1 MILHPKQAPNY
12 FDRLPDELVDAILQL
27 VGSRTASQYLSWP
40 SIALVCR
47 RFRNIVFCR
56 LFQRVGA
63 PSAYCQRRLF
73 SLVGIS
79 ASLLRHVR
87 RLELQGDPL
96 GNFQHRPHAQE
107 AAQLLEELVAL
118 EELSVHYMWNV
129 VAALLYPPND
139 DLLPNL
145 RVLSIDVPLNHP
157 LDPTH
162 FRWLTHHRNLRI
174 LSIHVLDAPDTWPPA
189 PPPSFVETESTLGR
203 NADSD
208 AAHSRP
214 ARRHPLFLRIDAR
227 DLHGSRAAGLVNA
240 SSCTHLALREA
251 AYDDADSLLRT
262 LLDLEHPETLLSLA
276 LDSPAWSE
284 PYTDLSSV
292 LTSFTSLQSL
302 TIVRGIDLDT
312 LVEAFSRWPQH
323 PPIVELPY
331 TQPAPEP
338 QHILGLMRR
347 TKRFGRLKQ
356 IRTERL
362 PFGDAELEAIRALAQ
377 CAESSFRGSGRRI
390 VVDD

>member
-1 MILHPKQAPNY
+1 MSPPTINSSTPSNAPASRALMILHPKQAPNY

-189 PPPSFVETESTLGR
+189 PPPS
-203 NADSD
+203 
-208 AAHSRP
+208 
-214 ARRHPLFLRIDAR
+214 
-227 DLHGSRAAGLVNA
+227 AAGLVNA